1 MRNLFRLLRTSMLLV
16 LTLPAFKVSAQ
27 VGYGTLS
34 NSYLSSRVYCD
45 LELFYN
51 SQTQYNFFETPVGSG
66 KSTIFASS
74 FWLGGLDN
82 SNILHVSQQ
91 TYAQNG
97 GQNYYPGPL
106 DTLNATAA
114 VPALWNHVWN
124 ITKAQVQYH
133 IANWNQPWYVMPDDI
148 ATWPGNAP
156 AGSSYNKVLAPFYDS
171 NMNNIYEPSL
181 GEYPVI
187 PGDVA
192 AYFIVNDNY
201 GAPQNGTPSM
211 KTEYHVMAFMYNS
224 LDVAVSN
231 TVFVNV
237 QMKNFSGQD
246 YHDVYFSN
254 WTDFDLGNAADDH
267 VGTNVDQS
275 MVYVVNGDA
284 NDEGSNCYGYNA
296 PACGLKFLNTP
307 ISHSMFYENVNN
319 VPSGNPYTGND
330 YYHYLKSEWL
340 DGQHMTYGGNGQD
353 SLGVSCNYAFPGLT
367 DPAFPST
374 DWTMS
379 TGAVLPDDWRIMGTV
394 GPFDFLAGDV
404 KTIHMAY
411 IVSYGSNGTL
421 SSLNQLVDDAQHIQN
436 LYNGNALTINE
447 MEDHTLMVNSSLT
460 GSTVEIVCPDAM
472 KGKKVSLKI
481 FNLAGQLIIDDS
493 YSNSDLLSVDVSTLA
508 KGMYIL
514 SLTDGEKNYT
524 RKIICQ

>member
-1 MRNLFRLLRTSMLLV
+1 MRNLFSLLRISMLLV

-27 VGYGTLS
+27 TNYGTLS
-34 NSYLSSRVYCD
+34 NNSLTCRLFSN
-45 LELFYN
+45 LEFFFDN
-51 SQTQYNFFETPVGSG
+51 QTQHGYFESPAGSG
-66 KSTIFASS
+66 KSPIYASS
-74 FWLGGLDN
+74 FWLGGFDN

-91 TYAQNG
+91 TYAQTS

-114 VPALWNHVWN
+114 IPSLWSHVWVL
-124 ITKAQVQYH
+124 TKAQVQYH

-171 NMNNIYEPSL
+171 NMNNIYEPAL

-187 PGDVA
+187 SGDIA
-192 AYFIVNDNY
+192 AYFIANDNY
-201 GAPQNGTPSM
+201 GAPLNGTPTL
-211 KTEYHVMAFMYNS
+211 KTEFHVMAYMYNS
-224 LDVAVSN
+224 ADVAVSN
-231 TVFVNV
+231 TLFVKL

-246 YHDVYFSN
+246 YHDVYFGN
-254 WTDFDLGNAADDH
+254 WTDFDLGNASDDH
-267 VGTNVDQS
+267 VGTNVGQS
-275 MVYVVNGDA
+275 LVYVVNGDP
-284 NDEGSNCYGYNA
+284 NDDGSGCYGYNA
-296 PACGLKFLNTP
+296 PAAGLKFLNNP
-307 ISHSMFYENVNN
+307 ITNSMYYQNINN
-319 VPSGNPYTGND
+319 ASNGNPYYGND
-330 YYHYLKSEWL
+330 FYHFLKSEWI
-340 DGQHMTYGGNGQD
+340 DGQHLTYGGSGED
-353 SLGVSCNYAFPGLT
+353 SLRVSCNFAFPGLT

-374 DWTMS
+374 NWTMT
-379 TGAVLPDDWRIMGTV
+379 TGGVVSDDWRIMGSF
-394 GPFDFLAGDV
+394 GPFDFPAGGV
-404 KTIHMAY
+404 KTVDMAY

-421 SSLNQLVDDAQHIQN
+421 SSLNQLMDDAQHIQN

-493 YSNSDLLSVDVSTLA
+493 YSNSDLLSIDVSTLA